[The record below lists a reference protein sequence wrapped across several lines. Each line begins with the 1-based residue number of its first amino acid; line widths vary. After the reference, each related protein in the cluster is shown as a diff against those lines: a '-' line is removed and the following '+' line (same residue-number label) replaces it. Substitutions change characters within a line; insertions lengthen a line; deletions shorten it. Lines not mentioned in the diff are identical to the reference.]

1 MFTNAFN
8 FRDLSTAD
16 SDRIRPGRVY
26 RSDALTQLDDA
37 EWKRFRELGVRTVLD
52 LRTPEEV
59 STQGRIRPDSAVDY
73 RNLSLLRT
81 FWDTV
86 AYDESQGVARYLCD
100 RYLDLTDE
108 GAAELATCLDL
119 LATPDAGPVVF
130 HCAGGKDRTGVLAA
144 LVLGLLGASDQA
156 IVADYARTA
165 DTVHLVTARLAA
177 GYGHGAGHFPPFSA
191 CPGDAM
197 SLFLTELR
205 ARHGSLDGYVSSIG
219 VPPATVA
226 ALRTHLMPL

>member
-1 MFTNAFN
+1 MFTNAYN

-16 SDRIRPGRVY
+16 RDRVRPGRVY

-37 EWKRFRELGVRTVLD
+37 EWARLRGLGVRTVLD

-59 STQGRIRPDSAVDY
+59 VSQGRVRADAAVDY
-73 RNLSLLRT
+73 HNLSLLHT

-100 RYLDLTDE
+100 RYLDITEE
-108 GAAELATCLDL
+108 GAAQIAACLTVLAS
-119 LATPDAGPVVF
+119 PDAGPVVF

-144 LVLGLLGASDQA
+144 LVLALLGASDAA

-177 GYGHGAGHFPPFSA
+177 GYGHGHFPPFSA
-191 CPGDAM
+191 CPGEAM
-197 SLFLTELR
+197 DRFLTGLR
-205 ARHGSLDGYVSSIG
+205 VRHGSVDRYVASIG
-219 VPPATVA
+219 VPASTVA
-226 ALRTHLMPL
+226 ALRTHLENE

>member
-16 SDRIRPGRVY
+16 SGRVRPGRVY

-37 EWKRFRELGVRTVLD
+37 EWARFRGLGVRTVLD

-59 STQGRIRPDSAVDY
+59 VRQGRVRADAAVDY
-73 RNLSLLRT
+73 RNLSVLRT

-100 RYLDLTDE
+100 RYLDMTVE
-108 GAAELATCLDL
+108 GADELAACLTV
-119 LATPDAGPVVF
+119 LASPDAGPVVF

-144 LVLGLLGASDQA
+144 LVLGLLGAPDDA

-177 GYGHGAGHFPPFSA
+177 GYGHGHFPPFSA
-191 CPGDAM
+191 CPGEAM
-197 SLFLTELR
+197 DLFLAALR
-205 ARHGSLDGYVSSIG
+205 ARHGDLDGYVASIG
-219 VPPATVA
+219 VPASTVA
-226 ALRTHLMPL
+226 ALRTHLRAG